1 MEKGINST
9 NAVLIIGESGSGK
22 STAIRTLPSEET
34 LVINVSENKAL
45 PFRGWRKKYTL
56 LSKDNPN
63 GNFINASNA
72 NKIKSIMNHVSTK
85 MGHIKYLVLDD
96 LQYMSAFDYYDR
108 ADEKGY
114 DKFTQIAKDLASVLR
129 MPSRLRDDLCVF
141 YLMHPETTVDINGK
155 VKHN

>member
-45 PFRGWRKKYTL
+45 PFRGQRKKYTL

-85 MGHIKYLVLDD
+85 MGHIKYQVEVRLG
-96 LQYMSAFDYYDR
+96 R
-108 ADEKGY
+108 
-114 DKFTQIAKDLASVLR
+114 I
-129 MPSRLRDDLCVF
+129 PSKMRRILSDNRPLF
-141 YLMHPETTVDINGK
+141 
-155 VKHN
+155 